1 MSYTRKLIKYFY
13 NQMNLYEN
21 PLFAAAMISDL
32 KVFKCCIERGTN
44 INATNQVL

>member
-1 MSYTRKLIKYFY
+1 
-13 NQMNLYEN
+13 MNLHEN
-21 PLFAAAMISDL
+21 PLFAASDL